1 MVSEAKRFS
10 TESAT
15 TIISNAMQVLGGI
28 GYTNVFPV
36 ERIFRDVRLSTIWT
50 GTSEVMN
57 LIIQHEYFNELMKS
71 EETARDVESDAK
83 ESEAPDEKIYE

>member
-1 MVSEAKRFS
+1 
-10 TESAT
+10 
-15 TIISNAMQVLGGI
+15 MQVLGGI

-36 ERIFRDVRLSTIWT
+36 ERIFRDIRLSTIWT

-57 LIIQHEYFNELMKS
+57 LIIQHEYFNELLRAEKQS
-71 EETARDVESDAK
+71 RDVEMDAK